1 MLSGSKAFW
10 EDYKDKDK
18 NSSKILAD
26 LALRL
31 LSTGASEASCER
43 VFPRMKFIVGQ
54 RRFNLKLKRIVSLLR
69 IMSMDH
75 NKKL

>member
-43 VFPRMKFIVGQ
+43 VFSRMKFIVGQ
-54 RRFNLKLKRIVSLLR
+54 RRFNLKLKRIVSLLS

-75 NKKL
+75 NKL